1 MKIPHWAPPTHAMQ
15 IFRYAE
21 QGSINFLCVS
31 CTNPDVFLPELHR
44 TRDILEKEDPFVV
57 VQDIFLTETAR
68 LADVVL
74 PAATWGEKTGTYTNT
89 DRTGHLSEAA
99 VRPPGEAK
107 HDLDIFLEYARRMDF
122 RDRDSGLL
130 IEWGAPRPAQGARRA
145 SRGAVGEALYT
156 FISCLLALAVS
167 GLVAYAAKQPLS
179 RRDEPEDLPAAR
191 DLLRDHELEY
201 VSLEDHEDGH
211 HDGQTDRPLQ
221 HQAQE
226 VALLALE
233 ACGARAYGEV
243 LRADHLPKNAT
254 RGVGAD
260 GQVGAQ
266 PDLLGRDLLEVG
278 EQGVRRSVRARE
290 CHPEPPYDGCEERE
304 QEARGGGCETQG
316 EGYAGV
322 IE

>member
-130 IEWGAPRPAQGARRA
+130 IEWGRWG
-145 SRGAVGEALYT
+145 
-156 FISCLLALAVS
+156 
-167 GLVAYAAKQPLS
+167 
-179 RRDEPEDLPAAR
+179 
-191 DLLRDHELEY
+191 
-201 VSLEDHEDGH
+201 
-211 HDGQTDRPLQ
+211 
-221 HQAQE
+221 
-226 VALLALE
+226 
-233 ACGARAYGEV
+233 
-243 LRADHLPKNAT
+243 
-254 RGVGAD
+254 
-260 GQVGAQ
+260 
-266 PDLLGRDLLEVG
+266 
-278 EQGVRRSVRARE
+278 RRSTRSSPACSRS
-290 CHPEPPYDGCEERE
+290 R
-304 QEARGGGCETQG
+304 
-316 EGYAGV
+316 
-322 IE
+322 

>member
-1 MKIPHWAPPTHAMQ
+1 MRQLHEPRRLPTRAPPD
-15 IFRYAE
+15 E
-21 QGSINFLCVS
+21 
-31 CTNPDVFLPELHR
+31 
-44 TRDILEKEDPFVV
+44 
-57 VQDIFLTETAR
+57 
-68 LADVVL
+68 
-74 PAATWGEKTGTYTNT
+74 
-89 DRTGHLSEAA
+89 GHPREG
-99 VRPPGEAK
+99 RPLRRWPGYL
-107 HDLDIFLEYARRMDF
+107 LDGDG
-122 RDRDSGLL
+122 GLL
-130 IEWGAPRPAQGARRA
+130 IEWGAPRSAQGLVERL
-145 SRGAVGEALYT
+145 GGGGEALYT

-179 RRDEPEDLPAAR
+179 RRDRPEAFPAAS
-191 DLLRDHELEY
+191 DLLWDHELEY

-266 PDLLGRDLLEVG
+266 TDLLGRDLLEVG

-290 CHPEPPYDGCEERE
+290 CHPEPPYEGCEERE
-304 QEARGGGCETQG
+304 QEARGGGCQTQG
-316 EGYAGV
+316 EGYARV